1 MPEFIL
7 MGMNGERLRLMI
19 EEEQILS
26 ELGKVLACEQVLT
39 PEEKLKFDKLVR
51 EEKE

>member
-19 EEEQILS
+19 EEEQILL
-26 ELGKVLACEQVLT
+26 ELGKVLACEQVLA
-39 PEEKLKFDKLVR
+39 PEEKPKFDKLMR

>member
-7 MGMNGERLRLMI
+7 MGINGERLRLMI

-26 ELGKVLACEQVLT
+26 ELGKVLACEQILS
-39 PEEKLKFDKLVR
+39 PEEKLRFDALAR